1 MLLSVDTSPQQHRNA
16 VRYSDV
22 KGYKPRELVD
32 GCCFF
37 LHHLSSFGLAHTGA
51 PSPDFSMGGL
61 ERCCGLYEEEFL
73 LLCPR
78 RVSLQHVQ
86 CCVSQDRPVVQD
98 RQDTASFWWIVE
110 TFCKCTQDKNIK
122 YHSISPV
129 FFWIRHTW
137 SGVCIFWI

>member
-32 GCCFF
+32 GCCFS
-37 LHHLSSFGLAHTGA
+37 LHHLSSFGLSHTEA
-51 PSPDFSMGGL
+51 PSHDFSMGGL

-73 LLCPR
+73 LLCPW
-78 RVSLQHVQ
+78 RVSLHVQ

-98 RQDTASFWWIVE
+98 TASFW
-110 TFCKCTQDKNIK
+110 
-122 YHSISPV
+122 
-129 FFWIRHTW
+129 
-137 SGVCIFWI
+137 